1 MDHKMKTHT
10 CSKCGKEFSNV
21 ELTAFD
27 GASLCPDCLE
37 STTVCCQD
45 CGMRM
50 WRDDNAGT
58 DEHPLCE
65 SCRLEDY
72 TTCTRCGR
80 LVRNGHLY
88 YVDEDDD
95 YGYCESCYTIAKDRS
110 IKSYSYKPEPIFF
123 GDGPKYLGVELE
135 IDGGTEDCDNANEI
149 LRIGNREG
157 KHIYCKHDGSLND
170 GFEIVTHPM
179 SLHYH
184 LHHMPWCEIL
194 EKAKDMGYTS
204 HQARTCG
211 LHVHVNRA
219 TFGKDRDAQEEAIA
233 RVLYFVEKHWNELL
247 VFSRRTQQQLDR
259 WAARYGYKDQP
270 QEMMEHVKKGY
281 GNRYTCINLTNA
293 DTIEFRIFRG
303 TLKLNTL
310 IATLQMVSH
319 ICDVAIAL
327 PDEEL
332 RNLSWSQF
340 VAALGEPELVQY
352 LKERR
357 LYVNRPVLESEVE
370 I

>member
-1 MDHKMKTHT
+1 MDHKKNPHI
-10 CSKCGKEFSNV
+10 CSECGGAFSDT
-21 ELTAFD
+21 ELMEFD
-27 GASLCPDCLE
+27 GALLCPDCLE
-37 STTVCCQD
+37 SATICCQD

-50 WRDDNAGT
+50 WRDDNEGT
-58 DEHPLCE
+58 EEHPLCE
-65 SCRLEDY
+65 RCRQDNY
-72 TTCTRCGR
+72 ISCTRCGR
-80 LVRNGHLY
+80 LVYNRNACY
-88 YVDEDDD
+88 IDEDDD
-95 YGYCESCYTIAKDRS
+95 YGYCENCYEIVKDRS
-110 IKSYSYKPEPIFF
+110 IKNYSYKPEPIFF

-135 IDGGTEDCDNANEI
+135 IDGGTEDCDNADEI
-149 LRIGNREG
+149 LRIGNREDE
-157 KHIYCKHDGSLND
+157 HIYCKHDGSLND

-184 LHHMPWCEIL
+184 LHHFPWAEVL
-194 EKAKDMGYTS
+194 EKAKSMGYAS

-211 LHVHVNRA
+211 LHVHVSREA
-219 TFGKDRDAQEEAIA
+219 FGEDRDTQETTIA

-310 IATLQMVSH
+310 IATLQMVGH

-327 PDEEL
+327 SDEDL
-332 RNLSWSQF
+332 RKLSWSQF
-340 VAALGEPELVQY
+340 VSALSEPELVQY

-370 I
+370 V